1 MSMGGGGADAGTE
14 QFQLNAADKVLR
26 DQAFQ
31 DVNTWAG
38 RYQPIEQ
45 KLAKLARGGLM
56 GEGMKQV
63 ELGLSHAQAV
73 QPAMMQ
79 RQDER
84 FGLTLTPEQQA
95 YRARQL
101 GLSNAAT
108 GIAVKNA
115 SRLGLANTMSGLA
128 FGNPSGVSQ

>member
-31 DVNTWAG
+31 DLNTWSG

-45 KLAKLARGGLM
+45 KLAKMARGGLM
-56 GEGMKQV
+56 GDGMKQV
-63 ELGLSHAQAV
+63 ELGLKDALAA
-73 QPAMMQ
+73 QPAMLQ

-95 YRARQL
+95 YRARHL

-108 GIAVKNA
+108 TVAVKNA
-115 SRLGLANTMSGLA
+115 SRLGLANAMAGMA
-128 FGNPSGVSQ
+128 FGSPSGVSQ